1 MVIVLTK
8 DEKRTFYGFYSF
20 FLTVTF
26 ILLLIISWLFFET
39 KSSFF
44 RDITISNM
52 QLNASKLASKIIYA
66 HMQDIPLKRSDLVVD
81 EGFNFG
87 LYDHNGVVIMST
99 IAKPIT
105 LNKKFSQMGNNLIL
119 IDRSVSGH
127 LGVSYVAIEE
137 VILFQALKD
146 LKNKIIISFFLFY
159 LLITIFGFY
168 LTKLFIQPIVQQRIK
183 LNNFIKDTTHELN
196 TPITALM
203 MSANPHNKLD
213 EKGLNRILLSAK
225 RISDIYSDLTYLFL
239 NNEQEREKALQKIDL
254 KDVLKEQLEY
264 YHFFA
269 LKKRITLTYDIHSC
283 WYCIDK
289 ESFNRIVNN
298 LISNAIKYTKA
309 HGTVF
314 VQLKDNVL
322 TVQDNGV
329 GIPKKSLTK
338 IFERFYRESKVVG
351 GFGIGLHI
359 VASICKKYQIK
370 IEIDSQINEGTTF
383 KLMFSDTL
391 G

>member
-1 MVIVLTK
+1 MGIVLTK

-66 HMQDIPLKRSDLVVD
+66 HMQNIPLKRSDLVVD
-81 EGFNFG
+81 KGFNFG
-87 LYDHNGVVIMST
+87 LYDHNGVVIIST

-105 LNKKFSQMGNNLIL
+105 LNKKFSQIDNNLIL

-137 VILFQALKD
+137 VILFEALKD
-146 LKNKIIISFFLFY
+146 LKHKIIILFILFY
-159 LLITIFGFY
+159 LLIIIFGFY
-168 LTKLFIQPIVQQRIK
+168 LTKLFIQPIVQQRLK

-203 MSANPHNKLD
+203 MSANPYNTLD
-213 EKGLNRILLSAK
+213 EKGLHRIQLSAK

-239 NNEQEREKALQKIDL
+239 NNEQEKAQRIPMIEL
-254 KDVLKEQLEY
+254 KDILNEQLEY

-269 LKKRITLTYDIHSC
+269 QKKRVILTYDIHSC
-283 WYCIDK
+283 FYAIDK

-298 LISNAIKYTKA
+298 LISNAIKYTKPQ
-309 HGTVF
+309 GTVF

-322 TVQDNGV
+322 LVQDNGV
-329 GIPKKSLTK
+329 GIPKKSLSK
-338 IFERFYRESKVVG
+338 IFERFYRESDIVG

-359 VASICKKYQIK
+359 VASICKKYHIK
-370 IEIDSQINEGTTF
+370 IEIDSKVNEGTTF
-383 KLMFSDTL
+383 KLKF
-391 G
+391 

>member
-1 MVIVLTK
+1 
-8 DEKRTFYGFYSF
+8 
-20 FLTVTF
+20 
-26 ILLLIISWLFFET
+26 
-39 KSSFF
+39 
-44 RDITISNM
+44 
-52 QLNASKLASKIIYA
+52 
-66 HMQDIPLKRSDLVVD
+66 MQDIPLKRSDLVVD

-87 LYDHNGVVIMST
+87 LYDNNGVVIMST

-105 LNKKFSQMGNNLIL
+105 LNKKFSQIGNNLIL

-159 LLITIFGFY
+159 LLIIIFGFY
-168 LTKLFIQPIVQQRIK
+168 LTKLFIQPIVQQRVK

-213 EKGLNRILLSAK
+213 EKGLNRIMLSAK

-283 WYCIDK
+283 LYGIDK

-309 HGTVF
+309 QGRVF

-322 TVQDNGV
+322 VVQDNGV

-338 IFERFYRESKVVG
+338 IFERFYRESEVVG

-359 VASICKKYQIK
+359 VASICKKYNIK
-370 IEIDSQINEGTTF
+370 IEIDSKINEGTTF
-383 KLMFSDTL
+383 KLKFSGDL
-391 G
+391 ADLKA

>member
-1 MVIVLTK
+1 
-8 DEKRTFYGFYSF
+8 
-20 FLTVTF
+20 
-26 ILLLIISWLFFET
+26 
-39 KSSFF
+39 
-44 RDITISNM
+44 M

-87 LYDHNGVVIMST
+87 LYDNNGVVIMST

-105 LNKKFSQMGNNLIL
+105 LNKKFSQIGNNLIL

-159 LLITIFGFY
+159 LLIIIFGFY
-168 LTKLFIQPIVQQRIK
+168 LTKLFIQPIVQQRVK

-213 EKGLNRILLSAK
+213 EKGLNRIMLSAK

-283 WYCIDK
+283 LYGIDK

-309 HGTVF
+309 QGRVF

-322 TVQDNGV
+322 VVQDNGV

-338 IFERFYRESKVVG
+338 IFERFYRESEVVG

-359 VASICKKYQIK
+359 VASICKKYNIK
-370 IEIDSQINEGTTF
+370 IEIDSKINEGTTF
-383 KLMFSDTL
+383 KLKFSGDL
-391 G
+391 ADLKA

>member
-1 MVIVLTK
+1 
-8 DEKRTFYGFYSF
+8 
-20 FLTVTF
+20 
-26 ILLLIISWLFFET
+26 
-39 KSSFF
+39 
-44 RDITISNM
+44 M

-66 HMQDIPLKRSDLVVD
+66 HMQNIPLKRSDLVVD

-87 LYDHNGVVIMST
+87 LYDYNGVVIIST

-105 LNKKFSQMGNNLIL
+105 LNKKFSQIDNNLIL

-137 VILFQALKD
+137 VVLFEALKD

-159 LLITIFGFY
+159 LLIIIFGFY
-168 LTKLFIQPIVQQRIK
+168 LTKLFIQPIVQQRLK

-203 MSANPHNKLD
+203 MSADPKNRLD
-213 EKGLNRILLSAK
+213 EKGLHRIQLSAK

-239 NNEQEREKALQKIDL
+239 NNEQEKTLCTQKIEL
-254 KDVLKEQLEY
+254 KDILNEQLEY

-269 LKKRITLTYDIHSC
+269 QKKRVILTYDIHSC
-283 WYCIDK
+283 FYCIDK

-309 HGTVF
+309 QGKVF

-322 TVQDNGV
+322 MVQDNGV
-329 GIPKKSLTK
+329 GIPKKNLSK
-338 IFERFYRESKVVG
+338 IFERFYRESDVVG

-359 VASICKKYQIK
+359 VASICKKYHIK
-370 IEIDSQINEGTTF
+370 IEIDSKINEGTTF
-383 KLMFSDTL
+383 KLKFENP
-391 G
+391 